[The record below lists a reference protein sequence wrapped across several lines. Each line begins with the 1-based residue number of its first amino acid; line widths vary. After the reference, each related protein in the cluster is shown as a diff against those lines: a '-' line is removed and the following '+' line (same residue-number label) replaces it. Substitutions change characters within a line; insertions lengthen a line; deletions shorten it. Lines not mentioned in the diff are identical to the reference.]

1 MKVIRYKGCL
11 MKEVLIVVLSAIVG
25 YIVLSAFSVSNSPQ
39 EAMRRIIEQP
49 HNDIKQQK
57 ELDLARLE
65 KEQETNLAKLQ
76 NEKDIE
82 AMRVKQNIEITKDK
96 YNTDVKLKEIDFKT
110 NSTLAGIKY
119 GSVEKQKSED
129 NKMLIAISILVFIL
143 IYIYL
148 KYQRSLA
155 QIELEK
161 EKEYKDLLAKKEY
174 AERILSIVATG
185 NISVETEHKLL
196 KILDE
201 LNNPHIHSSNNS
213 LIHHPNPDIEQLPLQ
228 KNI

>member
-1 MKVIRYKGCL
+1 

-25 YIVLSAFSVSNSPQ
+25 YIVLSAFSVSNTPQ

-49 HNDIKQQK
+49 HSDIKQQK
-57 ELDLARLE
+57 ELDLAKLE
-65 KEQETNLAKLQ
+65 KEQEAKLAQIQ

-82 AMRVKQNIEITKDK
+82 ALKVKQNIEITKDK
-96 YNTDVKLKEIDFKT
+96 HDTDVKLKEIDFKKD
-110 NSTLAGIKY
+110 STIAEMKY
-119 GSVEKQKSED
+119 GSIEKQKSED

-148 KYQRSLA
+148 KYQKNLA

-196 KILDE
+196 RILDE
-201 LNNPHIHSSNNS
+201 LNNPHIHSQNS
-213 LIHHPNPDIEQLPLQ
+213 GAIIHHPNPDIEQLPFE

>member
-1 MKVIRYKGCL
+1 

-25 YIVLSAFSVSNSPQ
+25 YIVLSALSVSSTPQ

-49 HNDIKQQK
+49 HNSIKEER

-65 KEQETNLAKLQ
+65 KERQEKLAELQ
-76 NEKDIE
+76 TQKDIE
-82 AMRVKQNIEITKDK
+82 ALRIKQNIEITKDK
-96 YNTDVKLKEIDFKT
+96 YSTDIKLKEIDFQKDK
-110 NSTLAGIKY
+110 TLAGIKY
-119 GSVEKQKSED
+119 SSFEKQKAQD
-129 NKMLIAISILVFIL
+129 NKMLIAISILIFIL

-148 KYQRSLA
+148 KYQKSLA
-155 QIELEK
+155 QIEIEK
-161 EKEYKDLLAKKEY
+161 DKEYKNMLAKKEY
-174 AERILSIVATG
+174 AERILSIVASG

-201 LNNPHIHSSNNS
+201 INQPTQLTPIDRDNS
-213 LIHHPNPDIEQLPLQ
+213 AIIHHPNPDIEQLPFQ